1 MKHLAAYCLL
11 VLGGNATPSEDDV
24 AKLMKEVGVASDA
37 ENLKTMIKQIG
48 DKSVQEHIVDGRTKM
63 AAVAVAS
70 SAPAASAPA
79 AAVEEE

>member
-1 MKHLAAYCLL
+1 
-11 VLGGNATPSEDDV
+11 
-24 AKLMKEVGVASDA
+24 MKEVGVASDA

-70 SAPAASAPA
+70 SGKSQLI
-79 AAVEEE
+79 